1 MDLEPDTE
9 SASSLMCC
17 SWPGRTSARSGATP
31 RDSSWPASERW
42 TVSCWRWLP
51 TSLHLQHH
59 RGRPDH
65 QGHHEALQD
74 QGGVWQAGVV
84 YKKTEPPPPSRGG
97 DCPTSTKNTT
107 RKVLDFQW
115 RTFVFG
121 DKILLLSWLSSF
133 VRVAHASHLS
143 KELIWLSWIQLRQEK
158 EGMLW
163 SDWIFHFR
171 RVDMFI
177 SIKSRCK

>member
-1 MDLEPDTE
+1 MQCCRGRMDLEPDTE

-31 RDSSWPASERW
+31 RDSLWPASERW

-59 RGRPDH
+59 RGRPDN

-84 YKKTEPPPPSRGG
+84 YKKNRTTTAQQRRRLPDINKKKIAFLTE
-97 DCPTSTKNTT
+97 
-107 RKVLDFQW
+107 Q
-115 RTFVFG
+115 
-121 DKILLLSWLSSF
+121 
-133 VRVAHASHLS
+133 
-143 KELIWLSWIQLRQEK
+143 
-158 EGMLW
+158 
-163 SDWIFHFR
+163 FR
-171 RVDMFI
+171 
-177 SIKSRCK
+177 KSRPCLSLIKGINMTVVDTAETGEGGNALVWLNISLQESRYVH